1 MSYNV
6 WVQDIFA
13 NLFTFIMKKHTNIFV
28 LSNIFYEVGNYVM
41 WLVFYCEVVSCGLG
55 LPSILHCQGELVAML
70 GNKECLLK
78 TIDDGNI

>member
-1 MSYNV
+1 MFESKIYLQICLLSLWKNIQIYLFWVIYFIKWEIMSCD
-6 WVQDIFA
+6 WF
-13 NLFTFIMKKHTNIFV
+13 
-28 LSNIFYEVGNYVM
+28 
-41 WLVFYCEVVSCGLG
+41 FYCEVVSCGLD